1 MSNQALSLKEIQNNS
16 LGCLKF
22 FDKFCRE
29 HNLRYSLAYG
39 TLIGAIRHKGFIPWD
54 DDIDVMMLRK
64 DYNRLVESFLS
75 HNNHER
81 YRFINHINCK
91 NYYYSIARL
100 EDRKTKIVYHDNR
113 DDGTNGCFIDIYPID
128 NIYDSERARK
138 ITNWLAHKRWGW
150 IYNCKKSLCEEGMD
164 KFFYKF
170 FNKQL
175 IFALADSPLLFLTF
189 KSKYVCDLWNMFGII
204 PVKYQY
210 NHDECFNINNYKLE
224 RKWFDE
230 YTDVIFE
237 DGKYMSIAAYDVFLR
252 TIYGDYLELPPE
264 EKRIAHH
271 EYDAYQIE

>member
-1 MSNQALSLKEIQNNS
+1 MSNQALSLKEIQKNS

-113 DDGTNGCFIDIYPID
+113 DDGTKGCFIDIYPID
-128 NIYDSERARK
+128 NIYDNMRGRLF
-138 ITNWLAHKRWGW
+138 TNWLAHKRWGW
-150 IYNCKKSLCEEGMD
+150 INNCKKYL
-164 KFFYKF
+164 YKKRK
-170 FNKQL
+170 NKYIYNCFTKKL
-175 IFALADSPLLFLTF
+175 IFTLADSWMVFLSI
-189 KSKYVCDLWNMFGII
+189 KSKFVCDLWNMFGVI

-210 NHDECFNINNYKLE
+210 NHDNYYDINNYKLE
-224 RKWFDE
+224 RRWFDE
-230 YTDVIFE
+230 YINIAFE
-237 DGKYMSIAAYDVFLR
+237 DGEFMSIAAYDEFLR
-252 TIYGDYLELPPE
+252 AIYGDYLTLPPE

-271 EYDAYQIE
+271 EYDAYQLD